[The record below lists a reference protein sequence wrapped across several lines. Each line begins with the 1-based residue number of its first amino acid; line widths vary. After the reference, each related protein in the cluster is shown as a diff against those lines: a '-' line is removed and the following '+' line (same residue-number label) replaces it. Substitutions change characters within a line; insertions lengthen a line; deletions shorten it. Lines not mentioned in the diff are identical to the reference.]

1 MIRINLLP
9 IRQIKK
15 RVRARNEVLVFI
27 TSLVLLLALLGG
39 ASWSLNQK
47 VTSTKE
53 TIANLNKKKAQYNA
67 IINEMKQLDAD
78 RAKLTVKID
87 AIKQLKSK
95 SQTTVRLLDEIAK
108 ATPPDSIWL
117 ESLRQAGANVSLTG
131 IALDNTRLADYMDS
145 LTASPY
151 FSSATLGRSSL
162 KEIAGQKLKS
172 FSLTLSITIPE
183 TKTSDSKQEAA
194 Q

>member
-39 ASWSLNQK
+39 AAWSLNQK

-53 TIANLNKKKAQYNA
+53 TIASLNKKKAQYNA

-108 ATPPDSIWL
+108 ATPDSIWL